1 MIRSRL
7 VRLAGRGRRF
17 GVMLG
22 GEVLQSAFHF
32 ALNVVLVRL
41 LAPADYGVFAIT
53 MLLGGIGLT
62 YMRSAAGVPANLLI
76 PEHRGRPRVV
86 AFEAMANASALG
98 LAVLFFAV
106 AAVALEL
113 WLKADALAGGLFI
126 GLWALRSYLRTF
138 LFAHDEPGTA
148 SLSDSVFA
156 LAGTLGGLGLLLSG
170 AAVSLETVFLL
181 LTTANAAAIAA
192 ALLLRRRP
200 FPVSVRASVRRRL
213 RRIAPQLLWA
223 SAGVTTG
230 TVQAQGQV
238 LLIAAIAGPAAYAPI
253 AAMLVVLAPLRLL
266 SSALANMA
274 QPELAALSAAGRHE
288 SIRRRMVF
296 WTAGMLLVGA
306 SYALAM
312 GVAVPL
318 LGAEIFDGQPR
329 ALIGAFAWGISVAPL
344 LYLMPKIAL
353 EVRRA
358 FALLTAVNAAA
369 AAVGMAAVAALLL
382 CASPAWSM
390 VGTLLSEL
398 VVLSCCWAAVLR
410 RQTPKPASHFTFNPF
425 PSAQEANP

>member
-1 MIRSRL
+1 
-7 VRLAGRGRRF
+7 
-17 GVMLG
+17 MLG

-41 LAPADYGVFAIT
+41 LAPADYGVFAIG
-53 MLLGGIGLT
+53 MLMGGIGLT
-62 YMRSAAGVPANLLI
+62 YMRSAAGVPATLFI
-76 PEHRGRPRVV
+76 PQHRGRPRVV

-98 LAVLFFAV
+98 LAVLFFA
-106 AAVALEL
+106 AAGVALEL

-126 GLWALRSYLRTF
+126 GLWALRSYVRTV
-138 LFAHDEPGTA
+138 LFAHDEPLTA

-156 LAGTLGGLGLLLSG
+156 LAGTLIGTAFLLSG
-170 AAVSLETVFLL
+170 AAVSLESVFFVLAA
-181 LTTANAAAIAA
+181 ANAAAIGA
-192 ALLLRRRP
+192 ALLLHRRP
-200 FPVSVRASVRRRL
+200 FPVSMRRSVRRRL
-213 RRIAPQLLWA
+213 RRVAPQLLWA

-230 TVQAQGQV
+230 TLQAQGQV

-253 AAMLVVLAPLRLL
+253 AAMLVVLAPLRLV

-274 QPELAALSAAGRHE
+274 QPELAALAAAGRHDG
-288 SIRRRMVF
+288 IWRRMVF
-296 WTAGMLLVGA
+296 WTAAMLGVGA
-306 SYALAM
+306 CYALAM

-318 LGAEIFDGQPR
+318 LGARVFDNQPR
-329 ALIGAFAWGISVAPL
+329 ALIGFFAWGISVAPL

-369 AAVGMAAVAALLL
+369 AVVGLAAVAVLLL
-382 CASPAWSM
+382 AASPAWSM
-390 VGTLLSEL
+390 AGTLLSEL

-410 RQTPKPASHFTFNPF
+410 RRRTAVRASRFNFNPF
-425 PSAQEANP
+425 PSAREANP